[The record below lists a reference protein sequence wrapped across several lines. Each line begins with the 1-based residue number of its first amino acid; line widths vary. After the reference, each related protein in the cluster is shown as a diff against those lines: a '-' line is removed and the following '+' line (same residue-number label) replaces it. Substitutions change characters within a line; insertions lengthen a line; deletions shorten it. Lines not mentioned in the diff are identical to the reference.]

1 MQKSN
6 NIYDLFLHMQWDDAA
21 VWQAVL
27 KTADAENDE
36 KIKNFLFHIH
46 MVQNVY
52 YSLWEKQPRIV
63 RDAAEF
69 KDLSAVEKWGQEY
82 YGKVYT
88 FLDHFEEQNLDF
100 PLEIP
105 WIKYFEAK
113 IGKTPNSITMGESF
127 LQVATHSTYHRGQ
140 VNARLRILGSEPPLV
155 DYIFWILQ
163 GRPVPI
169 WNGI

>member
-6 NIYDLFLHMQWDDAA
+6 NIYDLFLHMQWADAA
-21 VWQAVL
+21 VWQTVL
-27 KTADAENDE
+27 KTVDAEKDE
-36 KIKNFLFHIH
+36 KIKNIFFHIH
-46 MVQNVY
+46 MVQNAY
-52 YSLWEKQPRIV
+52 LCLWEKQPLRMQDI
-63 RDAAEF
+63 ANF
-69 KDLSAVEKWGQEY
+69 KDLPSIANWGQEF
-82 YGKVYT
+82 YGKVYN
-88 FLDHFEEQNLDF
+88 FLDHLDEQNLDF

-113 IGKTPNSITMGESF
+113 IGKVPNSITIAESL
-127 LQVATHSTYHRGQ
+127 LQVALHSTYHRGQ

-163 GRPVPI
+163 GRPAPI